1 MEARSSILKQRSKFL
16 ALVIALLLLA
26 DRSLSSLSH
35 CCVPRLS
42 LLVVFVIWK
51 ALTTYNRRV
60 WPTITIYAVVL
71 GSLWIA
77 SFVAAKFI
85 SKQTRMA
92 NIQIWTS
99 VVALVV
105 VGLFGSVQGL
115 VSYWAYTMMKRA
127 LNEGNRR
134 VTFKFMLAIVVTLF
148 FGVAR
153 AVWNIANLFGVNV
166 LDDMFSLLLVE
177 GKQSAYGIY
186 FSYFMLVE
194 VVPSAIAILILAS
207 EDIDSGSGENAYNI
221 LTYDPY
227 GRTATTGPRVSNGS
241 FTTPKR
247 VGGGGAFNAVSHF
260 DDSEDGVVSPD
271 DFDHTLNDEDL
282 VRDSEAP
289 FKNIDFHPGQVIGR
303 KTGTP
308 PVATSPYRP
317 INNGRPSQERDK
329 TPDYHQLGV
338 QTPNTDPS
346 RLAGGDYN
354 SVTAIQAP
362 HVGVISTASGT
373 ASSPPL
379 TSLGPTVTVGSYNSE
394 PRGAEGTFKDFHQ
407 IARPTSPTIIHS
419 PALSSS
425 PTPFHENMFG
435 GKHHYYQDPSNSE
448 TISAVSTSSTPTTTF
463 ITTINPN
470 TFNAPSLSLPRNESV
485 SLSTSPASS
494 IPSPEGSYS
503 QVPMSRMNEYR

>member
-1 MEARSSILKQRSKFL
+1 MTKRSNFL
-16 ALVIALLLLA
+16 TLAIALPLLA
-26 DRSLSSLSH
+26 DRLLSSLFPLWPS
-35 CCVPRLS
+35 RLS

-60 WPTITIYAVVL
+60 WPTIAIYAVVL
-71 GSLWIA
+71 GALWIA

-153 AVWNIANLFGVNV
+153 AFWNIANLFGVNV

-194 VVPSAIAILILAS
+194 VVPSSIAIIILAS
-207 EDIDSGSGENAYNI
+207 EDVDSGAGENAYNI

-227 GRTATTGPRVSNGS
+227 GRNSSTGPRVSNGS

-247 VGGGGAFNAVSHF
+247 VGAGTFNVVSHF
-260 DDSEDGVVSPD
+260 DEDEDGVVSPD

-282 VRDSEAP
+282 VRETDTP
-289 FKNIDFHPGQVIGR
+289 FKNIDFHPGHVIGR

-308 PVATSPYRP
+308 PIATSPYRP
-317 INNGRPSQERDK
+317 IHNGRPSQDRDSK
-329 TPDYHQLGV
+329 TTDYHQLGI

-362 HVGVISTASGT
+362 HVGVISTATGN
-373 ASSPPL
+373 AASPPRE
-379 TSLGPTVTVGSYNSE
+379 SFGPAVVVGSYGSE
-394 PRGAEGTFKDFHQ
+394 PRGAEGTFRDFHQ
-407 IARPTSPTIIHS
+407 ITRPTSPTTIHS
-419 PALSSS
+419 PTLSSS
-425 PTPFHENMFG
+425 PTPYHDSNGMSAFG

-470 TFNAPSLSLPRNESV
+470 QFNAPSLSLPRNEST
-485 SLSTSPASS
+485 SLGTSPASS